1 MSTII
6 GGNEHGAIHET
17 LLRRSGSA
25 ASPDAIAKSA
35 LDTWAQMAA
44 LLEPVIGARGVDA
57 LFARSLH
64 LVGKTHHWL
73 DASGVRGNGAA
84 SLASIRASFESKEAL
99 ESMEAACD
107 LLATFNG
114 LLANLIGESLTNR
127 LLAAVWLPSPSETQK
142 EPPP

>member
-1 MSTII
+1 MSTIN
-6 GGNEHGAIHET
+6 GGNEHGAIRET

-64 LVGKTHHWL
+64 LVGKKHQWL
-73 DASGVRGNGAA
+73 GSSGVRGNGAA
-84 SLASIRASFESKEAL
+84 SLAHIRASFESRDSSV
-99 ESMEAACD
+99 SMDAACE
-107 LLATFNG
+107 LLTTFNG
-114 LLANLIGESLTNR
+114 LLTNLIGESLTTR
-127 LLAAVWLPSPSETQK
+127 LLATVWLPSPSETQK